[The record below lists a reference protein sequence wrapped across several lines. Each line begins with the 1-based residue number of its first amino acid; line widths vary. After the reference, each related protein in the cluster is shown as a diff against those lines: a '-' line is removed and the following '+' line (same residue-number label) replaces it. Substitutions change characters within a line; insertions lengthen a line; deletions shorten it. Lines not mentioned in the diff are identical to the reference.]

1 MQQTVSLSSLVQSKT
16 NRRKTY
22 KPGSIEGLADS
33 MTTDGQLQQLVV
45 RCRRGDKFEVLA
57 GERRR
62 RALRLRQERGEIAA
76 DHPVTVEVRHGL
88 SALEAMRISL
98 VENVQREDMDA
109 IDEAESFA
117 AMLATGAKL
126 EDIAVQT
133 GQAIE
138 PTKLIAPMLARFMA
152 SDRGFAKAKRGRGV
166 PG

>member
-1 MQQTVSLSSLVQSKT
+1 MQQTVPLSSLVQSKA

-22 KPGSIEGLADS
+22 KPGSIEGLALS
-33 MTTDGQLQQLVV
+33 MATDGQLQQLVV
-45 RCRRGDKFEVLA
+45 KCRRGDKFEVLA

-62 RALRLRQERGEIAA
+62 RALKLREERGEIAA
-76 DHPVTVEVRHGL
+76 DHAVTVEVRHGL

-126 EDIAVQT
+126 EDIATQT
-133 GQAIE
+133 GLHLSTI
-138 PTKLIAPMLARFMA
+138 
-152 SDRGFAKAKRGRGV
+152 KRRSRST
-166 PG
+166 PSRTR